1 MSAAAIVLATAA
13 MLVAAWPASASE
25 PLSNTNVKAPA
36 LAVNKKGEAVVTY
49 TMATGKLRHVLVW
62 GAVDAN
68 VPNAS
73 VPQVRFKY
81 DYSGGFGKYKNGSY
95 WKSFGKSCGKYDG
108 PSLPMLVAA
117 CKAPDGSYWALQS
130 WVRGQPLLGFKP
142 FLPVHTASEL
152 HLSHWT
158 GALPELTV
166 GVHWT
171 YGRSAVGVFGR
182 FTYKGQPVYGFKS
195 TAEGNPLGRYERN
208 VYIDTFNSPYGPGWW
223 RESGILTHNPT
234 GAFCHSFVPQKPF
247 PGYPSQDM
255 RPAAPGDQYRFTI
268 MGPGVT
274 PVVQATIRGLAEWRA
289 SAEQQATHA
298 AAQKLWDEI
307 MAGDRKCAPEN
318 AN

>member
-1 MSAAAIVLATAA
+1 

-36 LAVNKKGEAVVTY
+36 LGVNKKGEAVVTY
-49 TMATGKLRHVLVW
+49 TMATGKQRHVLVW
-62 GAVDAN
+62 GAVNAN
-68 VPNAS
+68 VPTEG
-73 VPQVRFKY
+73 VDQVRFKY
-81 DYSGGFGKYKNGSY
+81 DYSGGYGKYKNGNY
-95 WKSFGKSCGKYDG
+95 WKTFAKTCGKYDG
-108 PSLPMLVAA
+108 PALPMLVAA

-142 FLPVHTASEL
+142 WLPVHTASEL

-158 GALPELTV
+158 GELPQLTV

-182 FTYKGQPVYGFKS
+182 FVYNGQPVHGFKS

-208 VYIDTFNSPYGPGWW
+208 VYIDTYNSTYGPGFW
-223 RESGILTHNPT
+223 RESGILTHKPT

-247 PGYPSQDM
+247 PGYPSQGM
-255 RPAAPGDQYRFTI
+255 RPAAPGDKYRFTI

-274 PVVQATIRGLAEWRA
+274 PVVQVTIPGLPQWRGSADQMATE
-289 SAEQQATHA
+289 A
-298 AAQKLWDEI
+298 AAQRLWDEI
-307 MAGDRKCAPEN
+307 MAGDKKCAPEN
-318 AN
+318 AGSA